1 MRKPTKTKAL
11 RAMKIRTGRPRQW
24 HEDMMARFSEGTFA
38 RMDAVR
44 RPHEARTEFIR
55 EAVDRELKRRDK
67 KRQSRQPTA
76 RKSHLEI
83 DGAQKTPCP

>member
-1 MRKPTKTKAL
+1 
-11 RAMKIRTGRPRQW
+11 
-24 HEDMMARFSEGTFA
+24 MARFSEGTFA

-67 KRQSRQPTA
+67 ERQSRQPTA
-76 RKSHLEI
+76 RRSRPEI

>member
-1 MRKPTKTKAL
+1 
-11 RAMKIRTGRPRQW
+11 
-24 HEDMMARFSEGTFA
+24 MMARFSEGTFA

-67 KRQSRQPTA
+67 EHHIHRSTA
-76 RKSHLEI
+76 RKSRPEI
-83 DGAQKTPCP
+83 DGAQKPPSP